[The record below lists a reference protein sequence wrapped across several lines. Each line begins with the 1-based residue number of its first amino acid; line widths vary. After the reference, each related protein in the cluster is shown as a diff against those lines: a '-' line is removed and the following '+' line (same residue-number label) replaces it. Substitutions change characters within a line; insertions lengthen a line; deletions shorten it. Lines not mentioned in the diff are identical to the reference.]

1 MLEDGGLEN
10 AVREAKRERRKRV
23 RDIRT
28 VLENAVGEQLK
39 GLIKKD
45 FSENYHCLLKKKKS
59 LFSKYAL
66 CFRILFEVSHSIYF
80 YEP

>member
-45 FSENYHCLLKKKKS
+45 FSENYHCLLKKKKVCS
-59 LFSKYAL
+59 VNMHYAL
-66 CFRILFEVSHSIYF
+66 GSCLR
-80 YEP
+80 